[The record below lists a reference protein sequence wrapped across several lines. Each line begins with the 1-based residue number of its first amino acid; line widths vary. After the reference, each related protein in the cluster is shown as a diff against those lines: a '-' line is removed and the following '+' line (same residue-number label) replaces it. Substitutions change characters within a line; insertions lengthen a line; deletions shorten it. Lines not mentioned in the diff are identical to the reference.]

1 MGAPSGRLGRL
12 ALRTRAGGSSYRHPA
27 GPGVPVSGQATP
39 VHVLIV
45 VENLPVPFDRR
56 VWQESR
62 ALRDAGYRVTVISP
76 MGATEHREAREVVE
90 GIQVHRYPLVAAT
103 GGPTGYVREYATAL
117 WHTARLTF
125 KIWRSA
131 RIDIVQVCNP
141 PDFLFLAVL
150 PLKLARTTFVFDHH
164 DLVPELAESRFGER
178 GRLFGR
184 LLRAAERWTFAR
196 ADAVIS
202 TNESYRRVA
211 IERGGKHPDD
221 VVVVRSAPDLSRFRS
236 RSPMTELKLGR
247 DFLAVYLGVMGPQD
261 GVDYALQAL
270 AHYHHELGR
279 TDLHTVFMGDGD
291 SRLEMIELAE
301 ELGIGEY
308 TTFTGR
314 VTDEFLQACLSTAD
328 IALSPDPMNP
338 LNNVSTMNKVVEYM
352 AIGIPIVSFD
362 LVEAKV
368 SAGGAASYA
377 PANDVVA
384 FADGMRELLE
394 DPVRRSEMARAG
406 RRRVEADLSWEVS
419 RRNLVSFYDGLS
431 EAMRGAAS

>member
-1 MGAPSGRLGRL
+1 M
-12 ALRTRAGGSSYRHPA
+12 RAKG
-27 GPGVPVSGQATP
+27 TP

-76 MGATEHREAREVVE
+76 MGATEHRAASEVIE
-90 GIQVHRYPLVAAT
+90 GIQVFRYPLVAAT
-103 GGPTGYVREYATAL
+103 GGPVGYLREYATAL
-117 WHTARLTF
+117 WRTAALTF
-125 KIWRSA
+125 KVWRSA

-150 PLKLARTTFVFDHH
+150 PLKWVGTTFVFDHH
-164 DLVPELAESRFGER
+164 DLVPELSESRFGGK

-184 LLRAAERWTFAR
+184 LLRTAERWTFAR

-202 TNESYRRVA
+202 TNESYRQVA

-221 VVVVRSAPDLSRFRS
+221 VVVVRSAPDLTRFRS
-236 RSPMTELKLGR
+236 RPPMPELKRGR
-247 DFLAVYLGVMGPQD
+247 EFLAVYLGVMGPQD
-261 GVDYALQAL
+261 GVDYALHAL
-270 AHYHHELGR
+270 AHYHKTLGR

-291 SRLEMIELAE
+291 SRAEMIDLAG
-301 ELGIGEY
+301 ELGIGEFV
-308 TTFTGR
+308 TFTGR
-314 VTDEFLQACLSTAD
+314 VTDEFLQACLSSAD

-362 LVEAKV
+362 LIEAKV
-368 SAGGAASYA
+368 SAGDAAAYA
-377 PANDVVA
+377 PANDVEA
-384 FADGMRELLE
+384 FAGRVCELLE
-394 DPVRRSEMARAG
+394 DPVRRAEMSRAG
-406 RRRVEADLSWEVS
+406 RRRVEEDLSWDVS
-419 RRNLVSFYDGLS
+419 RRNLVSFYGRLS
-431 EAMRGAAS
+431 KSLRGGAS

>member
-1 MGAPSGRLGRL
+1 VTER
-12 ALRTRAGGSSYRHPA
+12 
-27 GPGVPVSGQATP
+27 TP

-76 MGATEHREAREVVE
+76 MGATEHRAASEVIE
-90 GIQVHRYPLVAAT
+90 GIQVFRYPLVAAT
-103 GGPTGYVREYATAL
+103 GGPVGYLREYATAL
-117 WHTARLTF
+117 WRTAALTF
-125 KIWRSA
+125 KVWRSL

-150 PLKLARTTFVFDHH
+150 PLKLAGTTFVFDHH
-164 DLVPELAESRFGER
+164 DLVPELSESRFGR
-178 GRLFGR
+178 KGRLFAR
-184 LLRAAERWTFAR
+184 LLRTAEKWTFAR

-221 VVVVRSAPDLSRFRS
+221 VVAVRSAPDLTRFRA
-236 RSPMTELKLGR
+236 RPPIPELKQGR
-247 DFLAVYLGVMGPQD
+247 TFLAAYLGVMGPQD
-261 GVDYALQAL
+261 GVDYALHAL
-270 AHYHHELGR
+270 AHYHHELSR

-291 SRLEMIELAE
+291 SRAEMIGLAE
-301 ELGIGEY
+301 ELGISDFV
-308 TTFTGR
+308 TFTGR

-328 IALSPDPMNP
+328 VALSPDPKNP

-362 LVEAKV
+362 LIEAKV
-368 SAGGAASYA
+368 SAGEAAAYA

-384 FADGMRELLE
+384 FAMRLCELLE
-394 DPVRRSEMARAG
+394 DPVRRAEMSRAG
-406 RRRVEADLSWEVS
+406 RHRVQEQLSWDVS
-419 RRNLVSFYDGLS
+419 RRNLVTFYDRLA
-431 EAMRGAAS
+431 EPLRTAAS